1 MAERFVEK
9 RNATRT
15 MAIRPTTPVYFAIA
29 LRSLADDFENQFAL
43 LDGMLREFEGV
54 FYQIGRFRQM
64 LFAGVIDAAQDTAG
78 LDLLSDF
85 DFENHPD
92 GRIDR
97 IFLRIAPGAD
107 HR

>member
-43 LDGMLREFEGV
+43 FDGMLRDFEGV
-54 FYQIGRFRQM
+54 FYQM